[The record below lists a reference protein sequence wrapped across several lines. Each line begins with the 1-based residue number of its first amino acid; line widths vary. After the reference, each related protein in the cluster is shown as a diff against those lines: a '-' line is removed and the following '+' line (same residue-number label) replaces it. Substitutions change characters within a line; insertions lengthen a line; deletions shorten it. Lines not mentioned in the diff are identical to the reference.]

1 MNNNNNIITKEEE
14 KKFKTLKKSLKKIKN
29 KCGKNKDN
37 WEIIEEFILYLKRIE
52 YILWW
57 KQRKNDEKIFNDNF

>member
-1 MNNNNNIITKEEE
+1 MNNSNIITKEEE
-14 KKFKTLKKSLKKIKN
+14 KKFKALKKSLKKLKN
-29 KCGKNKDN
+29 KCEKDKNN

-57 KQRKNDEKIFNDNF
+57 KWRKNDEKIFNENF